1 MTSVNSQLPAA
12 QNGTAKKVSIQP
24 IEDMQF
30 AGLHWIEA
38 SAGTGKTYTLSSLMV
53 RIFLEK
59 YLPSQVIATT
69 FTRKAAAELKTR
81 IRLRLQETYR
91 YFDSC
96 RELTEAQVLTKA
108 AQESDPLFS
117 KVLKMFA
124 SRIAYACERLK
135 LVIDQLDEL
144 FVGTLDSFSQ
154 KLLREFAFESGKI
167 ERAEITDDA
176 KSYSQQLIH
185 DVLRAWIQKQ
195 PQDIVDSLM
204 FAGELHGVD
213 YYVATVEQ
221 SLNFASA
228 NFIEPKFSNADVQL
242 FQQAI
247 EQLAKI
253 QLDQLQTLQ
262 SYYLLDGEF
271 YKFANGTKFRNDRLN
286 RIFAKSLP
294 RIIQTLQQHD
304 YKHYLSSKLSVEK
317 SDFAT
322 LMKVIREQQIFKKAA
337 PENVQ
342 SDFYQHTL
350 IQQLL
355 SIYAQIEI
363 YENQLLGTNTF
374 LKYYLAKEVKTRLP
388 QVLQQK
394 GETTF
399 AQQIRTLAEAL
410 QGEQGQRFATF
421 VHARYPLILVDEF
434 QDTNQ
439 DQDDM
444 LAQIWR
450 HPNRVKQGCMIMV
463 GDRKQ
468 AIYGFRGGDML
479 TFLKAHQDVFGKAG
493 QEYNLIFN
501 HRSVKPLVEVVDA
514 LFQRQMDFGEQVWY
528 TPVQAGPRP
537 HPDLL
542 DQGHVNPQPLRW
554 IKLEDKN
561 QEAEQVAWKI
571 RELLNQ
577 GIQGSLYF
585 IEKSVHRAVDEND
598 IAILS
603 KNHDGLDKAQS
614 ALEFLGIRTS
624 RPSKKS
630 VFESQIAGDVGAVLA
645 AILHPYHEAK
655 VKRALLSRLIG
666 FDLKALITLEQH
678 VDGLSVY
685 IELLEQ
691 IREMWLNQ
699 GFLTAWQYLLNQFS
713 VWTKLVEKHSRDNE
727 RVVVNLRHLTELLS
741 QHSEDYQGAQN
752 LYHWYLKQLTSPM
765 EREWEME
772 RKLSNEAGVQLM
784 TIHQS
789 KGLEFKFVFLLGADK
804 DFKEIN
810 KMLNFSTVEQLNVRT
825 GQNEQQRVVAINDA
839 NLLDKKDIEQHNE
852 RALAEHHR
860 LWYVALTRAS
870 YRVYAMLSDV
880 KEKST
885 TGLAF
890 WRGQGANTFQH
901 AGTAMQALLTER
913 PPRLE
918 KPKSD
923 VQLPLLAQAFPTQR
937 FYPRGKTSFSALA
950 QHLTRQQIQDA
961 LAVSEQK
968 QDRAEDEIQ
977 QPIVEIITDVVP
989 TQPLA
994 WIKANFPMG
1003 TIAGNFLHEIFEH
1016 IDFKDTHYWRLE
1028 IRRRFKNDYSS
1039 LWTEL
1044 LEKYQQAFLNDN
1056 SSEGVSQTEQAVEE
1070 TLIDWMAE
1078 WLQDVLSTPI
1088 LSHFKMGQLEPHE
1101 HLAEFPFYLALSDRV
1116 LAIKRIHQLFDEHAI
1131 AMPEFKDA
1139 NSARYLNGSIDL
1151 VFFDGQQYHIADYKS
1166 NFLGVDQQSYSFE
1179 AVQDSMSHAS
1189 YWLQASLY
1197 LVALHRYLKIQ
1208 LEDYQIDRDLGGAT
1222 YLYLRGMN
1230 GQSEQGYYFWRPT
1243 TEFILR
1249 LDAILGYFT
1258 EDKSS

>member
-253 QLDQLQTLQ
+253 QLDQLLTLQ

-304 YKHYLSSKLSVEK
+304 YKHYLSSKLSAEK

-322 LMKVIREQQIFKKAA
+322 LIKVIREQQIFKKAA

-410 QGEQGQRFATF
+410 QGEQGQRFASF

-514 LFQRQMDFGEQVWY
+514 LFQRQMNFGEQVWY

-666 FDLKALITLEQH
+666 FDLKALIALKQH
-678 VDGLSVY
+678 ADGLSVY
-685 IELLEQ
+685 IELFDQ
-691 IREMWLNQ
+691 IRELWLNQ

-810 KMLNFSTVEQLNVRT
+810 KTLNFSTVEQLNVRT

-839 NLLDKKDIEQHNE
+839 NLLDQKDIEQHNE

-918 KPKSD
+918 KAKSD

-968 QDRAEDEIQ
+968 QDRAGDEIQ

-989 TQPLA
+989 SQPLA

-1088 LSHFKMGQLEPHE
+1088 LSHFKMGKLEPHE

-1230 GQSEQGYYFWRPT
+1230 GQSGQGYYFWRPT

>member
-262 SYYLLDGEF
+262 NYYLLDGEF

-304 YKHYLSSKLSVEK
+304 YKHYLSSKLSAEK

-322 LMKVIREQQIFKKAA
+322 LIKVIQEQQIFKKAA

-434 QDTNQ
+434 QDTNY
-439 DQDDM
+439 
-444 LAQIWR
+444 LPIVS
-450 HPNRVKQGCMIMV
+450 N
-463 GDRKQ
+463 
-468 AIYGFRGGDML
+468 
-479 TFLKAHQDVFGKAG
+479 
-493 QEYNLIFN
+493 N
-501 HRSVKPLVEVVDA
+501 HRV
-514 LFQRQMDFGEQVWY
+514 
-528 TPVQAGPRP
+528 
-537 HPDLL
+537 
-542 DQGHVNPQPLRW
+542 
-554 IKLEDKN
+554 
-561 QEAEQVAWKI
+561 
-571 RELLNQ
+571 
-577 GIQGSLYF
+577 
-585 IEKSVHRAVDEND
+585 
-598 IAILS
+598 
-603 KNHDGLDKAQS
+603 
-614 ALEFLGIRTS
+614 
-624 RPSKKS
+624 
-630 VFESQIAGDVGAVLA
+630 
-645 AILHPYHEAK
+645 
-655 VKRALLSRLIG
+655 
-666 FDLKALITLEQH
+666 
-678 VDGLSVY
+678 
-685 IELLEQ
+685 
-691 IREMWLNQ
+691 
-699 GFLTAWQYLLNQFS
+699 
-713 VWTKLVEKHSRDNE
+713 
-727 RVVVNLRHLTELLS
+727 
-741 QHSEDYQGAQN
+741 
-752 LYHWYLKQLTSPM
+752 
-765 EREWEME
+765 
-772 RKLSNEAGVQLM
+772 
-784 TIHQS
+784 
-789 KGLEFKFVFLLGADK
+789 
-804 DFKEIN
+804 
-810 KMLNFSTVEQLNVRT
+810 
-825 GQNEQQRVVAINDA
+825 
-839 NLLDKKDIEQHNE
+839 
-852 RALAEHHR
+852 
-860 LWYVALTRAS
+860 
-870 YRVYAMLSDV
+870 
-880 KEKST
+880 
-885 TGLAF
+885 
-890 WRGQGANTFQH
+890 
-901 AGTAMQALLTER
+901 
-913 PPRLE
+913 
-918 KPKSD
+918 
-923 VQLPLLAQAFPTQR
+923 
-937 FYPRGKTSFSALA
+937 
-950 QHLTRQQIQDA
+950 
-961 LAVSEQK
+961 
-968 QDRAEDEIQ
+968 
-977 QPIVEIITDVVP
+977 
-989 TQPLA
+989 
-994 WIKANFPMG
+994 
-1003 TIAGNFLHEIFEH
+1003 
-1016 IDFKDTHYWRLE
+1016 
-1028 IRRRFKNDYSS
+1028 
-1039 LWTEL
+1039 
-1044 LEKYQQAFLNDN
+1044 
-1056 SSEGVSQTEQAVEE
+1056 
-1070 TLIDWMAE
+1070 
-1078 WLQDVLSTPI
+1078 
-1088 LSHFKMGQLEPHE
+1088 
-1101 HLAEFPFYLALSDRV
+1101 
-1116 LAIKRIHQLFDEHAI
+1116 
-1131 AMPEFKDA
+1131 
-1139 NSARYLNGSIDL
+1139 
-1151 VFFDGQQYHIADYKS
+1151 
-1166 NFLGVDQQSYSFE
+1166 
-1179 AVQDSMSHAS
+1179 
-1189 YWLQASLY
+1189 
-1197 LVALHRYLKIQ
+1197 
-1208 LEDYQIDRDLGGAT
+1208 
-1222 YLYLRGMN
+1222 
-1230 GQSEQGYYFWRPT
+1230 
-1243 TEFILR
+1243 
-1249 LDAILGYFT
+1249 
-1258 EDKSS
+1258 

>member
-1 MTSVNSQLPAA
+1 MAIHVIQSQRIDVLVQGLLQNTIRPSKNPFAVLQTQHFIVPSPAVQEWLSQRIAEQQGISANSQFHQRIRGFQWFAYQQVLDDKDKVRKANIPRLIMKWRIYQTLKSFIEQDENSLAQDHPLHGIIQRIYDAA
-12 QNGTAKKVSIQP
+12 SQLEQG
-24 IEDMQF
+24 
-30 AGLHWIEA
+30 
-38 SAGTGKTYTLSSLMV
+38 
-53 RIFLEK
+53 LEK
-59 YLPSQVIATT
+59 QLKKQSMLYWVSEQVSKL
-69 FTRKAAAELKTR
+69 FSHYML
-81 IRLRLQETYR
+81 YR
-91 YFDSC
+91 GDCQRGCQQNNGQAC

-493 QEYNLIFN
+493 HEFE
-501 HRSVKPLVEVVDA
+501 RFA
-514 LFQRQMDFGEQVWY
+514 
-528 TPVQAGPRP
+528 
-537 HPDLL
+537 
-542 DQGHVNPQPLRW
+542 
-554 IKLEDKN
+554 
-561 QEAEQVAWKI
+561 
-571 RELLNQ
+571 
-577 GIQGSLYF
+577 
-585 IEKSVHRAVDEND
+585 HRA
-598 IAILS
+598 S
-603 KNHDGLDKAQS
+603 CY
-614 ALEFLGIRTS
+614 FLR
-624 RPSKKS
+624 
-630 VFESQIAGDVGAVLA
+630 
-645 AILHPYHEAK
+645 
-655 VKRALLSRLIG
+655 
-666 FDLKALITLEQH
+666 
-678 VDGLSVY
+678 
-685 IELLEQ
+685 
-691 IREMWLNQ
+691 
-699 GFLTAWQYLLNQFS
+699 
-713 VWTKLVEKHSRDNE
+713 
-727 RVVVNLRHLTELLS
+727 
-741 QHSEDYQGAQN
+741 
-752 LYHWYLKQLTSPM
+752 
-765 EREWEME
+765 
-772 RKLSNEAGVQLM
+772 
-784 TIHQS
+784 
-789 KGLEFKFVFLLGADK
+789 
-804 DFKEIN
+804 
-810 KMLNFSTVEQLNVRT
+810 
-825 GQNEQQRVVAINDA
+825 
-839 NLLDKKDIEQHNE
+839 
-852 RALAEHHR
+852 
-860 LWYVALTRAS
+860 
-870 YRVYAMLSDV
+870 
-880 KEKST
+880 
-885 TGLAF
+885 
-890 WRGQGANTFQH
+890 
-901 AGTAMQALLTER
+901 
-913 PPRLE
+913 
-918 KPKSD
+918 
-923 VQLPLLAQAFPTQR
+923 
-937 FYPRGKTSFSALA
+937 
-950 QHLTRQQIQDA
+950 
-961 LAVSEQK
+961 
-968 QDRAEDEIQ
+968 
-977 QPIVEIITDVVP
+977 
-989 TQPLA
+989 
-994 WIKANFPMG
+994 
-1003 TIAGNFLHEIFEH
+1003 
-1016 IDFKDTHYWRLE
+1016 
-1028 IRRRFKNDYSS
+1028 
-1039 LWTEL
+1039 
-1044 LEKYQQAFLNDN
+1044 
-1056 SSEGVSQTEQAVEE
+1056 
-1070 TLIDWMAE
+1070 
-1078 WLQDVLSTPI
+1078 
-1088 LSHFKMGQLEPHE
+1088 
-1101 HLAEFPFYLALSDRV
+1101 
-1116 LAIKRIHQLFDEHAI
+1116 
-1131 AMPEFKDA
+1131 
-1139 NSARYLNGSIDL
+1139 
-1151 VFFDGQQYHIADYKS
+1151 
-1166 NFLGVDQQSYSFE
+1166 
-1179 AVQDSMSHAS
+1179 
-1189 YWLQASLY
+1189 
-1197 LVALHRYLKIQ
+1197 
-1208 LEDYQIDRDLGGAT
+1208 
-1222 YLYLRGMN
+1222 
-1230 GQSEQGYYFWRPT
+1230 
-1243 TEFILR
+1243 
-1249 LDAILGYFT
+1249 
-1258 EDKSS
+1258 